1 MGDRYLLLDEDFSVS
16 RYFVLFT
23 EVDLILRVRS
33 EFFAGSKFAHCSG
46 IHGRFIFTVVK
57 YVVLAEFII
66 YWIVLEP
73 HGMGSLFFRRPKLF
87 LLNIHATRYSD
98 RAYRSLL
105 WLSTVKYFFN
115 FLYLPV
121 SPVSSGFQLMSK
133 QPT

>member
-23 EVDLILRVRS
+23 EVDLILGIRS

-87 LLNIHATRYSD
+87 LLNIHAT
-98 RAYRSLL
+98 
-105 WLSTVKYFFN
+105 STQTELTD
-115 FLYLPV
+115 LYY
-121 SPVSSGFQLMSK
+121 GCRR
-133 QPT
+133 